1 MPHTYVYAIDLAL
14 DFCIWLTSDAC
25 IGFGKIFS
33 AEILN
38 IYAIY
43 CIFFVKRYF
52 KYSTIYHDI
61 TFITF

>member
-1 MPHTYVYAIDLAL
+1 MPHICVYVMYLAL
-14 DFCIWLTSDAC
+14 DYCIWLTSHAF

-43 CIFFVKRYF
+43 CIVLRNAISNIARY
-52 KYSTIYHDI
+52 I
-61 TFITF
+61 TL